1 MFGGINLIRN
11 FLNLSDIELTQLKKI
26 LKRANDLDPD
36 MSILIEHTPQDKI
49 LEARDYI
56 RETASRIGV
65 PMD

>member
-1 MFGGINLIRN
+1 MMLKTGGAGQGIMDYET
-11 FLNLSDIELTQLKKI
+11 F

-56 RETASRIGV
+56 RETASRIGI